1 MEDRKPKGHGD
12 FADLIRET
20 WTDRELAQVAEE
32 ILELERTP
40 GFARLMSLLDSRER
54 SLVDRLVIAQPTPEN
69 VRATDQTLGTIAG
82 LRQSKRALDSI
93 IHESIKA
100 RERVE
105 AAAREADAKGA
116 RT

>member
-12 FADLIRET
+12 FANLITGT
-20 WTDRELAQVAEE
+20 WSDRELAQVAEE
-32 ILELERTP
+32 ILELERQP

-54 SLVDRLVIAQPTPEN
+54 FLVDRLVIAQPTPDN

-82 LRQSKRALDSI
+82 LRQSRQAIDSI

-105 AAAREADAKGA
+105 AAARVVDAD
-116 RT
+116 RSNT